1 MLTAS
6 SIQLPRLVRLGA
18 LLVLGLSGV
27 ACSADPAA
35 QPATMDATPD
45 LTPTRDLGP
54 ELDAPQDMKLDQDA
68 GPDLSGP
75 PVVSCQDDATIASCV
90 GERCELTRCRGDELC
105 QEAAC
110 IPWEG
115 ADLNAD
121 FTLSLDPQDARRV
134 IVEVAK
140 GGFPRSQVD
149 ALRFDFGDGVAGWAE
164 LVNHRYDKPGVYPV
178 TLEVR
183 LSGHRV
189 LTRRKLA
196 VIEPGPTHNP
206 LHLTINQL
214 PDYLSGIE
222 GISFTD
228 GSPIHYVTHH
238 VPRDNFDIDVT
249 LLEDP
254 NDPIDLET
262 LALHVWDDP
271 MNKIDLRPRLSRLGR
286 EDFHETIQIRAD
298 APLPAGVFVLT
309 LYASTKSGL
318 GFERRFKIQTIDLP
332 SDQDPLSRPM
342 IWLLRDDVD
351 LFTTTRT
358 TLGGNRYSLSSTP
371 TPNGQPDLIEE
382 LRLVGAQGDDEAL
395 NKLYLGWIRA
405 EVNKE
410 IYRIFGIGPDGTPHD
425 DIALKLI
432 WSDEPGAPAPAS
444 FDKHGEFSM
453 MRFGGVFDGALGY
466 SSYSAH
472 NQERADNSIV
482 TRGVAS
488 AGILSA
494 FTSLGTISEALAP
507 LHLEN
512 GTPVGAH
519 PHDAKVLERSFDP
532 YAEHPDEVISRYK
545 ALKGVA
551 QDIAL
556 ALGAVT
562 AHEMGHAMGL
572 MPNGLPPEGFFGQ
585 VDNCAFVG
593 PRTNS
598 HHADLPGLNLMQAG
612 GNQAALIAEL
622 QKLVDRP
629 PRDLLELVRL
639 LARETKLSPLSRA
652 YLQRRLTYTNKD

>member
-1 MLTAS
+1 MLIAS
-6 SIQLPRLVRLGA
+6 SIQTPRLARLSA
-18 LLVLGLSGV
+18 LIFFALGGG
-27 ACSADPAA
+27 ACSADPAE
-35 QPATMDATPD
+35 QPAMDASPD
-45 LTPTRDLGP
+45 LSRDLGAD
-54 ELDAPQDMKLDQDA
+54 LDAPQDMKVAQDA

-105 QEAAC
+105 QEAVC
-110 IPWEG
+110 VPWEG
-115 ADLNAD
+115 ADLSAD
-121 FTLSLDPQDARRV
+121 FTLSIDPQDARRV

-164 LVNHRYDKPGVYPV
+164 LINHRYDEPGVYPV
-178 TLEVR
+178 TLKVR

-196 VIEPGPTHNP
+196 VIEPGPDHNP
-206 LHLTINQL
+206 LSLTINQL
-214 PDYLSGIE
+214 PAYVSGAEPIIFK
-222 GISFTD
+222 GDRPPYSFA
-228 GSPIHYVTHH
+228 HH
-238 VPRDNFDIDVT
+238 VPRDHFDIDVA

-254 NDPIDLET
+254 
-262 LALHVWDDP
+262 DDP
-271 MNKIDLRPRLSRLGR
+271 VDPASLSLIASLDAQQVSLSPRLAPF
-286 EDFHETIQIRAD
+286 DADAFTQTIEIRAD
-298 APLPAGVFVLT
+298 DPLP
-309 LYASTKSGL
+309 SGL
-318 GFERRFKIQTIDLP
+318 ITLRLAALTRAGRALERSLQVQAIELP
-332 SDQDPLSRPM
+332 KAQDPFSRPM

-358 TLGGNRYSLSSTP
+358 ALGGNRYSLSSAP
-371 TPNGQPDLIEE
+371 RPNGQPDFIEE
-382 LRLVGAQGDDEAL
+382 LRLVGAQGDNPTL
-395 NKLYLGWIRA
+395 NALYLAWIRA
-405 EVNKE
+405 ELNEE
-410 IYRIFGIGPDGTPHD
+410 IYRLFGIGPDGTPHD
-425 DIALKLI
+425 DIAFKLI
-432 WSDEPGAPAPAS
+432 WSDELGAPDPAA
-444 FDKHGEFSM
+444 FDEGGEFSM
-453 MRFGGVFDGALGY
+453 MRFGGVFEGALGY
-466 SSYSAH
+466 SKYSAH
-472 NQERADNSIV
+472 HQERADNSIV

-512 GTPVGAH
+512 GVVLGAH
-519 PHDAKVLERSFDP
+519 PHDAQVLNPSFDP
-532 YAEHPDEVISRYK
+532 YAEHPEEVISRYR

-556 ALGAVT
+556 ALGSVT

-585 VDNCAFVG
+585 VDDCVFVG

-598 HHADLPGLNLMQAG
+598 RHADLPGLNLMQAG

-622 QKLVDRP
+622 QKIVDRP